1 MLYFHNIGSKVGEQ
15 MVWKLEIEAW
25 QSGNEE
31 MEHICYPKRE
41 ELCSMEKKTEGGN
54 GTKMT

>member
-1 MLYFHNIGSKVGEQ
+1 MLYFHNIGSKVGGQ
-15 MVWKLEIEAW
+15 MVWKLEIEAS

-31 MEHICYPKRE
+31 VEHVRYPRRK
-41 ELCSMEKKTEGGN
+41 ELCSMEKKTDSSN